1 MSNCKLLCLYQVMFQ
16 YRVGTYEAI
25 SRLPDVDFE
34 LWHGTTVP
42 GTKLKN
48 YEGAVSFR
56 HRELPT
62 INVALPV
69 NGRKAIQPYSPFL
82 FLRLVRYHPD
92 VILAEGASS
101 LIWASVAFL
110 YAKCFRKKIIW
121 WSFGALKGKKYLGVR
136 ALAQKWISFIERHVD
151 AVFTY
156 SSQGAA
162 YFLSVGVPP
171 ERIFKAINVVCMQPK
186 LDEIRKAGHQEK
198 KPGFNIAYVG
208 AITSD
213 KKLDVLVDAAG
224 ILGSRHPDIHLHIIG
239 DGPYQQELE
248 AYAATAAADVDIC
261 FHGPASSG
269 LNVLL
274 ASFQVFVLPGLG
286 GLAIVDGMLSS
297 LPVISGQADGT
308 ELDLIS
314 AESGFVTDNMTTEYL
329 VDKLSLLY
337 DDPDL
342 AVRMGKCAF
351 DRITGAF
358 SFENYMR
365 ILASCIE
372 YVVS

>member
-25 SRLPDVDFE
+25 SRLPNVDFE
-34 LWHGTTVP
+34 LWHGTSVA

-56 HRELPT
+56 HKVLPT
-62 INVALPV
+62 IHAALPV

-82 FLRLVRYHPD
+82 FFRLVRYNPD

-101 LIWASVAFL
+101 IIWASVAFL
-110 YAKCFRKKIIW
+110 YAKCFRKKFIW

-136 ALAQKWISFIERHVD
+136 ALAQKWISCIERHAD

-156 SSQGAA
+156 SSQGEA
-162 YFLSVGVPP
+162 YFLSIGVPP
-171 ERIFKAINVVCMQPK
+171 ERIFKAINVISMQPK
-186 LDEIRKAGHQEK
+186 LDEIQKAGHQEK
-198 KPGFNIAYVG
+198 RPGFNIAYVG

-213 KKLDVLVDAAG
+213 KKLDVLVDAAK
-224 ILGSRHPDIHLHIIG
+224 ILGSKHPDIHLHIIG
-239 DGPYQQELE
+239 EGPYQKTLE
-248 AYAATAAADVDIC
+248 EYAATDAADVDIC

-274 ASFQVFVLPGLG
+274 ESFQVFVLPGLG

-297 LPVISGQADGT
+297 LPVISGLADGT

-314 AESGFVTDNMTTEYL
+314 PECGFVTDRMTTEYL
-329 VDKLSLLY
+329 VEKLSLLY
-337 DDPDL
+337 DDPEL

-351 DRITGAF
+351 DRITGEF

-365 ILASCIE
+365 ILASCLD
-372 YVVS
+372 YVAS

>member
-1 MSNCKLLCLYQVMFQ
+1 MKLLCLYQVMFQ

-25 SRLPDVDFE
+25 SRLPNVDFE
-34 LWHGTTVP
+34 LWHGTSVA

-56 HRELPT
+56 HKVLPT
-62 INVALPV
+62 IHAALPV

-82 FLRLVRYHPD
+82 FFRLVRYNPD

-101 LIWASVAFL
+101 IIWASVAFL

-136 ALAQKWISFIERHVD
+136 ALAQKWISYVERHVD

-156 SSQGAA
+156 SSQGEA
-162 YFLSVGVPP
+162 YFLSIGVPP
-171 ERIFKAINVVCMQPK
+171 ERIFKAINVISMQPK
-186 LDEIRKAGHQEK
+186 LDEIQKAGHQEK
-198 KPGFNIAYVG
+198 RPGFNIAYVG

-213 KKLDVLVDAAG
+213 KKLDVLVDAAK
-224 ILGSRHPDIHLHIIG
+224 ILGSKHPDIHLHIIG
-239 DGPYQQELE
+239 DGPYQKELE
-248 AYAATAAADVDIC
+248 AYAATDAADVDIC

-274 ASFQVFVLPGLG
+274 ESFQVFVLPGLG
-286 GLAIVDGMLSS
+286 GLAIVEGMLSS

-314 AESGFVTDNMTTEYL
+314 PECGFVTDRMTTEYL
-329 VDKLSLLY
+329 VEKLSLLY
-337 DDPDL
+337 DDPEL

-351 DRITGAF
+351 DRITGEF

-365 ILASCIE
+365 ILASCLD
-372 YVVS
+372 YVAS

>member
-25 SRLPDVDFE
+25 SRLPNVDFE
-34 LWHGTTVP
+34 LWHGTSVA

-56 HRELPT
+56 HKVLPT
-62 INVALPV
+62 IHAALPV

-82 FLRLVRYHPD
+82 FFRLVRYNPD

-101 LIWASVAFL
+101 IIWASVAFL
-110 YAKCFRKKIIW
+110 YAKCFRKKFIW
-121 WSFGALKGKKYLGVR
+121 WSFGALKGKNYLGVR
-136 ALAQKWISFIERHVD
+136 ALAQKWISCIERHAD

-156 SSQGAA
+156 SSQGEA
-162 YFLSVGVPP
+162 YFLSIGVPP
-171 ERIFKAINVVCMQPK
+171 ERIFKAINVISMQPK
-186 LDEIRKAGHQEK
+186 LDEIQKAGHQEK
-198 KPGFNIAYVG
+198 RPGFNIAYVG

-213 KKLDVLVDAAG
+213 KKLDVLVDAAK
-224 ILGSRHPDIHLHIIG
+224 ILGSKHPDIHLHIIG
-239 DGPYQQELE
+239 DGPYQKTLE
-248 AYAATAAADVDIC
+248 EYAATDAADVDIC
-261 FHGPASSG
+261 FHGSASSG

-274 ASFQVFVLPGLG
+274 ESFQVFVLPGLG

-297 LPVISGQADGT
+297 LPVISGLADGT

-314 AESGFVTDNMTTEYL
+314 PECGFVTDRMTTEYL
-329 VDKLSLLY
+329 VEKLSLLY

-342 AVRMGKCAF
+342 AIRMGKCAF
-351 DRITGAF
+351 DRITGEF

-365 ILASCIE
+365 ILASCLD
-372 YVVS
+372 YVAS